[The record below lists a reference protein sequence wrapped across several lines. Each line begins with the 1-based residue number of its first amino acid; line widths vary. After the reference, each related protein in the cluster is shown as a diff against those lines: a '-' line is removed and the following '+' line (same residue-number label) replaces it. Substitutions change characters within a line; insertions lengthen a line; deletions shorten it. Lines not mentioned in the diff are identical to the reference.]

1 MANTIITPNM
11 GLPNP
16 VPNIDPGPDYAFNNQ
31 ACFNVLDQHNHTPG
45 SGVQIPPA
53 GLNINS
59 ALPFNGNP
67 ATNLQATIFTQ
78 QSAFPTNNS
87 LWVGTDGNLYF
98 NDGAGDPSIKIT
110 AGGTV
115 NATTSG
121 ISSGTAT
128 ASFIGGVLVV
138 NAAPNTP
145 ANIQAGSI
153 LLGNNTFGSNY
164 LTLSPPAAMGSNITE
179 TLPSI
184 PAATSFM
191 QMDTSGTMT
200 ASVPVSQGIDVGNLS
215 PAVIA
220 LIAASVPPGVISA
233 YGGASAPAGYL
244 LCDGTS
250 YLQSTYAPLFAAIG
264 AAYGSAD
271 GTHFNVPDLRGQFL
285 RGVTGASGNDPD
297 AASRAAMNAG
307 GNTGNNVGSVQG
319 NATAV
324 NGLSISDPGHTHT
337 FNWHSGSA
345 ATGNYPLIN
354 TESPIANVSS
364 TVANSAATTGISL
377 SSSNSETRPINA
389 YVTFIIKT

>member
-59 ALPFNGNP
+59 ALPFNRNP

-153 LLGNNTFGSNY
+153 LLGNNSVGSNY
-164 LTLSPPAAMGSNITE
+164 LTLSPPSSMGSNITE
-179 TLPSI
+179 TLPTI
-184 PAATSFM
+184 PPATSFM
-191 QMDTSGTMT
+191 QMDASGNMT
-200 ASVPVSQGIDVGNLS
+200 ASIPVSQGITASNIASATITGTQIASATITGSNIALNTVTQGNIAIRSSGSSAGNYAISSSCGFFATTSASPVAVTNLS
-215 PAVIA
+215 VSLATLGNPVMVMVQPDGTAQPSTTGSYIGGINQDTSIWIYRDGSVIYEFILFTA
-220 LIAASVPPGVISA
+220 GSSFCSIPMLQFLDVPSAASH
-233 YGGASAPAGYL
+233 
-244 LCDGTS
+244 
-250 YLQSTYAPLFAAIG
+250 TYAIYAAVG
-264 AAYGSAD
+264 AANA
-271 GTHFNVPDLRGQFL
+271 VQFAQMKL
-285 RGVTGASGNDPD
+285 
-297 AASRAAMNAG
+297 
-307 GNTGNNVGSVQG
+307 
-319 NATAV
+319 
-324 NGLSISDPGHTHT
+324 
-337 FNWHSGSA
+337 
-345 ATGNYPLIN
+345 
-354 TESPIANVSS
+354 
-364 TVANSAATTGISL
+364 VAF
-377 SSSNSETRPINA
+377 E
-389 YVTFIIKT
+389 IK